1 LTERQRF
8 YLRLIAVLK
17 VAKGLTLFAVAMGLL
32 FLDDRPA
39 WLAALTHLVQH
50 EMLLPHGN
58 LLLDALRWI
67 DDVLTGVELRPYGVL
82 ALVYALVFL
91 TEGTG
96 VWFEQRW
103 AEWLLVFATGGLI
116 PLELYHLL
124 LHPSLAK
131 LALIAANVAMVAY
144 LAVLLLRSGHRGGGS
159 INR

>member
-1 LTERQRF
+1 LIDRQRF

-17 VAKGLTLFAVAMGLL
+17 IAKGVTLFAVAMGLL
-32 FLDDRPA
+32 FLDDRPT

-58 LLLDALRWI
+58 LLLDTLRWI

-82 ALVYALVFL
+82 ALIYALVFL

-103 AEWLLVFATGGLI
+103 AEWLLVFATGSLI
-116 PLELYHLL
+116 PLELYHLA

-144 LAVLLLRSGHRGGGS
+144 LAGLLRRERHA
-159 INR
+159 

>member
-1 LTERQRF
+1 MTERQRF
-8 YLRLIAVLK
+8 YLRLIAILK
-17 VAKGLTLFAVAMGLL
+17 IAKGLTLFAVAMGLL

-39 WLAALTHLVQH
+39 WLAALTHVVQH

-67 DDVLTGVELRPYGVL
+67 DDVLTGVDLRPFGVL

-103 AEWLLVFATGGLI
+103 AEWLLVFATGSLI
-116 PLELYHLL
+116 PLELYHLV

-144 LAVLLLRSGHRGGGS
+144 LAWLLRRERHA
-159 INR
+159 

>member
-1 LTERQRF
+1 MSQRQRF
-8 YLRLIAVLK
+8 YLRLIAALK
-17 VAKGLTLFAVAMGLL
+17 IAKGLTLLVVATGLL
-32 FLDDRPA
+32 LLDDRPA
-39 WLAALTHLVQH
+39 WLAALTHIVQH

-58 LLLDALRWI
+58 LLLDAFQWI
-67 DDVLTGVELRPYGVL
+67 DDVLTSVELRPIGML
-82 ALVYALVFL
+82 ALAYALVFL

-103 AEWLLVFATGGLI
+103 AEWLLVFATGSLI
-116 PLELYHLL
+116 PLELYHLA

-144 LAVLLLRSGHRGGGS
+144 LAMLLVHSGHRGGGG